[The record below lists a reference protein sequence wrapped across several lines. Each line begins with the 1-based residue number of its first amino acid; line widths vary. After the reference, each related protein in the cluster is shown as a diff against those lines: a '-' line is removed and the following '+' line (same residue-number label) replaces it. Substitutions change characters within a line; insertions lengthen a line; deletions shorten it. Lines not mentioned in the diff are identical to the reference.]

1 MKITLTAGQHQ
12 QLQQA
17 IRDYARR
24 IDLGHSKDEFGRWI
38 AQQEAAIG
46 VRLSRPF
53 VSSYVVGLVNR
64 TPDTLWT
71 YVTSRK
77 IGRAHV

>member
-1 MKITLTAGQHQ
+1 MKITLTADEHL

-17 IRDYARR
+17 IRDYARQV
-24 IDLGHSKDEFGRWI
+24 DMGHSKDEFGKWI
-38 AQQEAAIG
+38 AQQESAIG

-64 TPDTLWT
+64 MPDTLWT
-71 YVTSRK
+71 YVASRSP
-77 IGRAHV
+77 RRS

>member
-24 IDLGHSKDEFGRWI
+24 IDLGHSKDEFGKWI
-38 AQQEAAIG
+38 AIQEQALG
-46 VRLSRPF
+46 VKLSRPF
-53 VSSYVVGLVNR
+53 VSSYVIGLVGKM
-64 TPDTLWT
+64 PDTLWT
-71 YVTSRK
+71 YTQSRSP
-77 IGRAHV
+77 RRS

>member
-1 MKITLTAGQHQ
+1 MKITLTPAQHQ

-24 IDLGHSKDEFGRWI
+24 IDLGHSKDEFGKWI
-38 AQQEAAIG
+38 AQQETALG
-46 VRLSRPF
+46 VKLSRPF
-53 VSSYVVGLVNR
+53 VSSYVIGLVNKM
-64 TPDTLWT
+64 PDTLW
-71 YVTSRK
+71 K

>member
-1 MKITLTAGQHQ
+1 MKIVLTPTQHL

-71 YVTSRK
+71 YVASRSP
-77 IGRAHV
+77 RRS

>member
-24 IDLGHSKDEFGRWI
+24 VDIGHSRDEFGKWI

-64 TPDTLWT
+64 MPDTLWT
-71 YVTSRK
+71 YVTSRSP
-77 IGRAHV
+77 RRS

>member
-1 MKITLTAGQHQ
+1 MKITLTPAQHQ

-24 IDLGHSKDEFGRWI
+24 IDLGHSKDEFGKWI

-53 VSSYVVGLVNR
+53 VSSYVIGLVNKM
-64 TPDTLWT
+64 PDTLWT
-71 YVTSRK
+71 YTQSRSP
-77 IGRAHV
+77 RRS

>member
-1 MKITLTAGQHQ
+1 MKITLTPAQHQ

-24 IDLGHSKDEFGRWI
+24 IDLGHSKDEFGKWI
-38 AQQEAAIG
+38 AQQEQAIG

-53 VSSYVVGLVNR
+53 VSSYVIGLVNKM
-64 TPDTLWT
+64 PDTLWT
-71 YVTSRK
+71 YTQSRSP
-77 IGRAHV
+77 RRS

>member
-1 MKITLTAGQHQ
+1 MKITLTPAQHQ

-24 IDLGHSKDEFGRWI
+24 IDLGHSKDEFGKWI
-38 AQQEAAIG
+38 AQQEAVIV

-53 VSSYVVGLVNR
+53 VSSYVIGLVNKM
-64 TPDTLWT
+64 PDTLWT
-71 YVTSRK
+71 YTQSRSP
-77 IGRAHV
+77 RRS